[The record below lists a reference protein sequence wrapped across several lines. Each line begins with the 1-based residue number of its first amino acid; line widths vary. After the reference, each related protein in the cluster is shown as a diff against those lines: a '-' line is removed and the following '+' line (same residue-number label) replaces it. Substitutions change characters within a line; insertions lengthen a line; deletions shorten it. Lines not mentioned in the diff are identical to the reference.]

1 MAARRRKEWRPLIRP
16 EQAIGLVVAAGI
28 LTVVLNNLSAFFW
41 AIIFCVGGLLGFL
54 AWRRSSRKTA
64 SARLE
69 NRLADL
75 IERHESALISYY
87 HQTRREDLF
96 GNRDETRWH
105 QQIDTFLKTQLVPE
119 VADFAA
125 WRRGKAGQH
134 AASGVDR
141 MIRERI
147 ASHGSSRPLATIDV
161 HELTPTEYEHHCA
174 DMLRERGW
182 AIQLTP
188 ASRDGGADFVAEKS
202 GIRIVFQCKRYSQP
216 VGNKAVQEVTS
227 AVRLYHGNVAC
238 VVAPNGYTRQAQR
251 EATGLS
257 VHLLHHSAL
266 PAFVDRLAGEPSTIP
281 VAAASEQ
288 ASGGGRTARQRW

>member
-1 MAARRRKEWRPLIRP
+1 MATRRRKKWKPLIRP
-16 EQAIGLVVAAGI
+16 EQAIGLVVTAGI
-28 LTVVLNNLSAFFW
+28 LSVVLNNLSAFFW
-41 AIIFCVGGLLGFL
+41 ALLFCVGGLLGFL

-69 NRLADL
+69 QRLADL

-105 QQIDTFLKTQLVPE
+105 LQIDIFLKTQLVPE
-119 VADFAA
+119 VTDFAA
-125 WRRGKAGQH
+125 WRRGRIGQQ
-134 AASGVDR
+134 AAMAVDR
-141 MIRERI
+141 ITAERI
-147 ASHGSSRPLATIDV
+147 AAHGSSRPLATVDV
-161 HELTPTEYEHHCA
+161 LELTPTEYEHHCA

-182 AIQLTP
+182 TIQLTP

-202 GIRIVFQCKRYSQP
+202 GVRIVFQCKRYSQP

-266 PAFVDRLAGEPSTIP
+266 PAFADRLAGEPSLIP
-281 VAAASEQ
+281 VAEVSEQ
-288 ASGGGRTARQRW
+288 ASVGGRAARQRQ